1 MNALKMRAEALNS
14 RMHATGTPVSCR
26 YAEQDANWALWAAE
40 KLGHVD
46 PNAYA
51 DELVTED
58 IIKRGGAIER
68 LNRDFAE
75 AGIAVGAMKFS
86 RACPPFLRQVSADMA
101 ACIFKSLTSEQR
113 PGLKNPGLCV

>member
-1 MNALKMRAEALNS
+1 MNALKMRAEASELS
-14 RMHATGTPVSCR
+14 
-26 YAEQDANWALWAAE
+26 YARERELQFRVDTQSKMQLALWAAE

-68 LNRDFAE
+68 LNRDFAD
-75 AGIAVGAMKFS
+75 AGISVSGDEILSRLSAV
-86 RACPPFLRQVSADMA
+86 LRQVSADMA
-101 ACIFKSLTSEQR
+101 A
-113 PGLKNPGLCV
+113 